1 MKKLLTVL
9 LSLFVLAVQ
18 AQESKNS
25 EPKTTS
31 DSALVMLTTN
41 SGENFVGY
49 IVSEDPREVTI
60 RLIDSN
66 KLLSIPTYTV
76 KSIKPATKESVINGK
91 VIYPNPHPSRY
102 FYTPS
107 ALPMDKGEIYIQT
120 VYFAAYQ
127 VQVGITDRFSLGAT
141 TTIVGTPLAL
151 TTKYSIPI
159 NEKNTLAVGGLAGFV
174 GWGTQVS
181 LGIGFGTYTYGTKES
196 NITFGAGLGWI
207 RDGDLDSS
215 RYTQN
220 GVISYPTYAETNST
234 GIFSIAGNKRISK
247 NLSLMGEF
255 WVVPSSGVVFGGPC
269 LRLYNNKKSSFDFGI
284 WGIGGLNE
292 GITPLVPVFS
302 YTFKFEK

>member
-1 MKKLLTVL
+1 MKKLLTLL
-9 LSLFVLAVQ
+9 LSLFVLATH
-18 AQESKNS
+18 AQETKNS
-25 EPKTTS
+25 DPKPAS

-60 RLIDSN
+60 RLINSN
-66 KLLSIPTYTV
+66 KLLSIPAYTV

-196 NITFGAGLGWI
+196 NITLGAGLGWV
-207 RDGDLDSS
+207 RDGDMVEF
-215 RYTQN
+215 T
-220 GVISYPTYAETNST
+220 PTGETIGPFAETNST

-292 GITPLVPVFS
+292 GITPIVPVFS